1 MATPPDFDQ
10 LRALAKDNLS
20 VYASLMHPDWNPNW
34 HHRVIANVMQR
45 VAQAAAG
52 DDTYAK
58 YRRVCIQMPPRAG
71 KTELISKM
79 FPGWYM
85 AKNPYHNI
93 INASYGA
100 ELADDIGRKAREY
113 VMSDTFASLF
123 ETPVSK
129 LTNALTKW
137 ELTNHSRF
145 FATSVGAALTGFGA
159 NCLLVDD
166 PIKNQED
173 ANSTATK
180 DRIWDWFMS
189 TAYTRLEK
197 NGVVVVIMT
206 RWAEDDLIGRLLPSG
221 KWMNISFPMIAEKDE
236 RYRKKDEPL
245 WPDKYDLE
253 KCEEIKTQV
262 GKRVWASLYQ
272 QRPAPDE
279 GAIFLKEY
287 LRWYEPDD
295 LDRLYFT
302 GIYQSWDTGVSG
314 KVTSARSAC
323 TTWGVVH
330 DSTVPG
336 GSKFYLLDVFADQ
349 LSFPE
354 LRAKARQMIGAWGPD
369 LVWVEE
375 QQTGRPLLDELRLVL
390 GTKLKGV
397 RPVGTKENRAR
408 AVSAAFEGG
417 RVFIPKN
424 QPWVDA
430 YVNELATF
438 PYGAYADKVDSTT
451 QALRQMMRAEY
462 SDGRRNVRMGYN
474 DILQEPRAPSV
485 FWR

>member
-1 MATPPDFDQ
+1 
-10 LRALAKDNLS
+10 
-20 VYASLMHPDWNPNW
+20 
-34 HHRVIANVMQR
+34 
-45 VAQAAAG
+45 
-52 DDTYAK
+52 
-58 YRRVCIQMPPRAG
+58 
-71 KTELISKM
+71 
-79 FPGWYM
+79 
-85 AKNPYHNI
+85 
-93 INASYGA
+93 
-100 ELADDIGRKAREY
+100 
-113 VMSDTFASLF
+113 
-123 ETPVSK
+123 
-129 LTNALTKW
+129 
-137 ELTNHSRF
+137 
-145 FATSVGAALTGFGA
+145 
-159 NCLLVDD
+159 
-166 PIKNQED
+166 
-173 ANSTATK
+173 
-180 DRIWDWFMS
+180 
-189 TAYTRLEK
+189 
-197 NGVVVVIMT
+197 
-206 RWAEDDLIGRLLPSG
+206 
-221 KWMNISFPMIAEKDE
+221 MIAEKDE

-295 LDRLYFT
+295 LDKLYFT

-314 KVTSARSAC
+314 KATSARSAC

-462 SDGRRNVRMGYN
+462 SDGRRNVHMGYN